1 MYTTGNKMQAIK
13 CVVVGDGGV
22 GKTCALI
29 TYTSNAFPG
38 LYIPTVFDNYSATVR
53 VDGRDINLGL
63 WDTAGQ
69 EDYEGLRPLSYPQT
83 DVFLVCY
90 SAVQPSSFENVK
102 NKWISE
108 IRQHCPDVP
117 MILVGMKIDLRD
129 DRDTIEKLKEQDS
142 SPITYEMGFKLARD
156 LRFKKFME
164 CSALTQ
170 KGLNNVFEAAIR
182 LIILKNRSTFCQRL
196 VPCIQNQDGF
206 DDKSLTLV
214 QELLD
219 TTSSKRA
226 FQISQEISTKYPDL
240 SDSEIQVYTIY
251 FT

>member
-1 MYTTGNKMQAIK
+1 MYTIGDKMQAIK
-13 CVVVGDGGV
+13 CVVVGDGAV

-38 LYIPTVFDNYSATVR
+38 LYIPTVFDNYNATVM

-63 WDTAGQ
+63 VDTAGQ

-90 SAVQPSSFENVK
+90 SVVQPSSFENVK

-108 IRQHCPDVP
+108 IRQHCPEVP
-117 MILVGMKIDLRD
+117 IILVGMKIDLRD
-129 DRDTIEKLKEQDS
+129 DRDTVEKLKEQDS

-170 KGLNNVFEAAIR
+170 KGLNNVFEAASR
-182 LIILKNRSTFCQRL
+182 LVILKTRSTFCQRF
-196 VPCIQNQDGF
+196 VPCIQSQDGS
-206 DDKSLTLV
+206 DIKSLTLV
-214 QELLD
+214 QELVD
-219 TTSSKRA
+219 KTSSKRA
-226 FQISQEISTKYPDL
+226 FQISQAISTKYPDL
-240 SDSEIQVYTIY
+240 SDSEIQVCTEK

>member
-1 MYTTGNKMQAIK
+1 MQAIK
-13 CVVVGDGGV
+13 CVVVGDGAV

-29 TYTSNAFPG
+29 TYNSNAFPG
-38 LYIPTVFDNYSATVR
+38 LYIPTVFDNYSANVM
-53 VDGRDINLGL
+53 VDRREINLGL

-69 EDYEGLRPLSYPQT
+69 EDYDKLRPLSYPQT
-83 DVFLVCY
+83 QVFLVCY
-90 SAVQPSSFENVK
+90 SVVQPSSFDNVK
-102 NKWISE
+102 DKWIYE
-108 IRQHCPDVP
+108 LRQHCPEVP

-129 DRDTIEKLKEQDS
+129 DRDTIEKLKEHNL

-156 LRFKKFME
+156 LGFNKFME

-170 KGLNNVFEAAIR
+170 KGLKDVFEAAIR
-182 LIILKNRSTFCQRL
+182 LVILKTKSTFCQRL
-196 VPCIQNQDGF
+196 VPCIQNQDGS

-214 QELLD
+214 QELVD

-240 SDSEIQVYTIY
+240 SDSEIQVCTKK